1 MVWFSLAN
9 LYRASNGGDFFINLT
24 MHSSVSL
31 SVCLVSSGL
40 PTWWMSECVFLVQ
53 YPVIIMNLVL
63 GMLFSQIQANKII
76 IHIAIKWKRHYLLT

>member
-24 MHSSVSL
+24 MHSSEAYLYVSYQADCLLGGCL
-31 SVCLVSSGL
+31 SAISSF
-40 PTWWMSECVFLVQ
+40 SIQ
-53 YPVIIMNLVL
+53 NLVL

-76 IHIAIKWKRHYLLT
+76 IHLARKWKRYL